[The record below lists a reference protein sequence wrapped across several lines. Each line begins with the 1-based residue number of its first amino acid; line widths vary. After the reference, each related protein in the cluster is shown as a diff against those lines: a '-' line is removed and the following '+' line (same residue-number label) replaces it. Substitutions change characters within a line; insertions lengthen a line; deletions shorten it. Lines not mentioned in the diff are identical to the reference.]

1 MFPRKLAA
9 AAAAAA
15 ARAGPRGGGLLAVLA
30 NQCRFVTG
38 LRVRRAQQIAQLYG
52 RLYSDSARRVLF
64 GRLWRRLRGR
74 AGHASAVMAALAGVF
89 VWDEERIQEEELQRS
104 IDEMRR
110 LEEMSTMFQSSG
122 VDRHPPEPKP
132 QPEGSEDSGARAQ
145 PWEMVMEKKH
155 FKLWRRPIAGTPL
168 YQYRVFGTY
177 TDVTPR
183 QFFNV
188 QLDTEYRKKW
198 DALVIK
204 LEVIERDMVSGSEV
218 LHWVTHFPY
227 PMYSRDYVYVR
238 RYSVDQE
245 NNVMVLV
252 SRAVEHP
259 SVPES
264 PEFVRVR
271 SYESQM
277 VIRPHK
283 SFDENGFDYL
293 LTYSDNPQ
301 TVFPRYCVSWM
312 VSSGMPDF
320 LEKLHMATLKA
331 KNMEI
336 KVKDYISSKPLEI
349 GGEAKATSPSSERKN
364 ESSCGPA
371 RIEYA

>member
-1 MFPRKLAA
+1 MFPRRLLAA
-9 AAAAAA
+9 WL
-15 ARAGPRGGGLLAVLA
+15 AGTRGGGLLALLA

-52 RLYSDSARRVLF
+52 RLYSESSRRVLL
-64 GRLWRRLRGR
+64 GRLWRRLHGR
-74 AGHASAVMAALAGVF
+74 PGHASALMAAFAGVF

-104 IDEMRR
+104 INEMKR
-110 LEEMSTMFQSSG
+110 LEEMSNMFQSSG
-122 VDRHPPEPKP
+122 VQHHPPEPKA
-132 QPEGSEDSGARAQ
+132 QTEGNEDSEGKEQ
-145 PWEMVMEKKH
+145 PWEMVMDKKH
-155 FKLWRRPIAGTPL
+155 FKLWRRPITGTHL
-168 YQYRVFGTY
+168 YQYRGEPSV
-177 TDVTPR
+177 
-183 QFFNV
+183 
-188 QLDTEYRKKW
+188 LDTEYRKKW

-204 LEVIERDMVSGSEV
+204 LEVIERDVVSGSEV

-245 NNVMVLV
+245 NNMMVLV

-336 KVKDYISSKPLEI
+336 KVKDYISAKPLEMTS
-349 GGEAKATSPSSERKN
+349 EAKATSQSSERKN
-364 ESSCGPA
+364 EGSCGPA

>member
-1 MFPRKLAA
+1 MTRSCPLVVS
-9 AAAAAA
+9 
-15 ARAGPRGGGLLAVLA
+15 VLP
-30 NQCRFVTG
+30 Q
-38 LRVRRAQQIAQLYG
+38 
-52 RLYSDSARRVLF
+52 
-64 GRLWRRLRGR
+64 WERRLADLG
-74 AGHASAVMAALAGVF
+74 LTPTICNITIVF
-89 VWDEERIQEEELQRS
+89 FLSRS
-104 IDEMRR
+104 IDEMKR
-110 LEEMSTMFQSSG
+110 LEEMSAVFQSPG
-122 VDRHPPEPKP
+122 VERHPPEPKS
-132 QPEGSEDSGARAQ
+132 QTEGNEDSGGKKA
-145 PWEMVMEKKH
+145 PWEMVMDKKH
-155 FKLWRRPIAGTPL
+155 FKLWRRPITGSHH

-204 LEVIERDMVSGSEV
+204 LEVIERDVISGSEV

-238 RYSVDQE
+238 RYSVDQD

-264 PEFVRVR
+264 PEFVRVK

-283 SFDENGFDYL
+283 SFDEVMVMLRAWIMEAVVGNSGTFIFAVFLFQNGFDYL

-336 KVKDYISSKPLEI
+336 KVKDYISSKPVEM
-349 GGEAKATSPSSERKN
+349 GSEAKATTPSSERKN

>member
-1 MFPRKLAA
+1 MFQRRLAGA
-9 AAAAAA
+9 VAAAA
-15 ARAGPRGGGLLAVLA
+15 ARAGLRGGGLLALLA

-52 RLYSDSARRVLF
+52 RLYSDSARRVLL

-74 AGHASAVMAALAGVF
+74 AGHASGVMAALAGVF

-104 IDEMRR
+104 IDEMKR
-110 LEEMSTMFQSSG
+110 LEEMSTVFQSSG
-122 VDRHPPEPKP
+122 VERHPPEPKS
-132 QPEGSEDSGARAQ
+132 QTEGNEDSGGKEQ
-145 PWEMVMEKKH
+145 PWEMVMDKKH
-155 FKLWRRPIAGTPL
+155 FKLWRRPIAGTHL

-204 LEVIERDMVSGSEV
+204 LEVIERDVVSGSEV

-336 KVKDYISSKPLEI
+336 KVKDYISSKPLEM
-349 GGEAKATSPSSERKN
+349 GSEAKATSPSPERKG
-364 ESSCGPA
+364 EGSRSPP